1 MNINSLIRPE
11 IITME
16 PYTPIVPFEV
26 LSARLGRALG
36 DIIKLDANEN
46 PYGPSPKVREALSNL
61 AFAHIYP
68 DPESTALRTALAR
81 HLNLPAES
89 ILAGAGADE
98 LIDLILR
105 LFLRPGDAVIDCP
118 PTFGMYSF
126 DTAVNA
132 GRLIQIPRREDFSVD
147 VSTIE
152 TIVAKNSNSNS
163 QLKLLFLASPNNP
176 DGSLLSDSDLRRLL
190 ALPLVVVLDEAYI
203 EFAGEAASR
212 ASWVLEHDN
221 LIVLRT
227 FSKRA
232 GLAGLRVGYGLFPSA
247 LMPHLWKIK
256 QPYNV
261 SVAASAA
268 AIASLDDADTMAQVV
283 AKLIAERNRMAQAL
297 SELPFL
303 KVYPSHSNFVL
314 CRVVGR
320 DAKDLKLALEREG
333 ILVRYFNKPG
343 LADCIRISAGKPE
356 QTDTLLAML
365 RSFET
370 SNDKRQT
377 TNVKPLS
384 FDV

>member
-1 MNINSLIRPE
+1 MNIESLIRPE

-16 PYTPIVPFEV
+16 PYAPIVPFEV
-26 LSARLGRALG
+26 LSVRLGRAPQ

-46 PYGPSPKVREALSNL
+46 PYGPSPKARQALGNL
-61 AFAHIYP
+61 EFAHIYP

-81 HLNLPAES
+81 HLNLPAEN

-105 LFLRPGDAVIDCP
+105 LFLCPGDAVIDCP

-132 GRLIQIPRREDFSVD
+132 GRLIKIPRREDFSVD
-147 VSTIE
+147 VDAFPPLLNGTLRSGE
-152 TIVAKNSNSNS
+152 GPGVRPP
-163 QLKLLFLASPNNP
+163 KLLFLASPNNP

-190 ALPLVVVLDEAYI
+190 ALPLVVALDEAYI
-203 EFAGEAASR
+203 EFAGESTSR

-247 LMPHLWKIK
+247 LMPHLRKIK

-268 AIASLDDADTMAQVV
+268 AIASLDDAGYIAQAV
-283 AKLIAERNRMAQAL
+283 AKLVAERDRMAEAL

-314 CRVVGR
+314 CRVLGR

-343 LADCIRISAGKPE
+343 LADCIRIAAGKPE
-356 QTDTLLAML
+356 QTDALLEAL
-365 RSFET
+365 R
-370 SNDKRQT
+370 R
-377 TNVKPLS
+377 L
-384 FDV
+384 